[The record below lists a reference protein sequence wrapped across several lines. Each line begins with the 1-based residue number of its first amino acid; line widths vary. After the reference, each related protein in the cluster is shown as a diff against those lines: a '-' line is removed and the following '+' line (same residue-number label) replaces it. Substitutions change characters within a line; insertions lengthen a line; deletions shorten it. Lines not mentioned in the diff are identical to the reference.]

1 LSANISGTDENSDS
15 LNGVDEYDPFGVE
28 QRKFCEIPFTTNKVI
43 SANVDL
49 P

>member
-1 LSANISGTDENSDS
+1 LALDVS
-15 LNGVDEYDPFGVE
+15 LGWGVNASTTFGSTFGVE
-28 QRKFCEIPFTTNKVI
+28 QKKFREIPSTKNQVI

>member
-1 LSANISGTDENSDS
+1 MN
-15 LNGVDEYDPFGVE
+15 
-28 QRKFCEIPFTTNKVI
+28 QVI